1 MEEGCQK
8 GGGKGVVKSGEWEI
22 FQKEKNWFIK
32 KCQKISLIKKTQKTS
47 LFLPNI

>member
-32 KCQKISLIKKTQKTS
+32 KCQKISSIKKTQKT
-47 LFLPNI
+47 LFLQNI